1 MQVGVHRVAGWSAK
15 GVIAEAGRAACL
27 RLPRTRLS
35 RLHHAWRD
43 GPDLAQGPDL
53 GAELVEERS

>member
-1 MQVGVHRVAGWSAK
+1 MQLGVHRVAGWSAK
-15 GVIAEAGRAACL
+15 GVIAEAGRAARL